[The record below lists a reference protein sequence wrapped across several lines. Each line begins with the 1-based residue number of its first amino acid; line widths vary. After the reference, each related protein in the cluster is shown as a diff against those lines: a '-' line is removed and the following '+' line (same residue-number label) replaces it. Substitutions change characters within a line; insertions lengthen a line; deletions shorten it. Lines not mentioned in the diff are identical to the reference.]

1 MPIIVTMTDMNTKI
15 ADTKTARAIDIR
27 CKNCFARYYNRLF
40 DKYQVGEDQRIY
52 FHLLFNEVMF
62 KYKSLSRPEI
72 QQRLDERACELIG
85 LDDPFETEKA
95 QSNSEAMGLYVRW
108 KNKVLESPEPFNVA
122 LRLAIAG
129 NIMDFGAAGN
139 FDVTETI
146 HKVLSSEFAIDESL
160 ALKKKI
166 SQAKKILYLGD
177 NAGEIV
183 FDRLFIETIMH
194 NDVTYVVKGRPILND
209 VTFED
214 AEAVGMN
221 LVADVV
227 SNGHGAPSTIVKK
240 CSRQF
245 QKLYEEADLIISK
258 GQGNL
263 ESLLEYKDPRV
274 FFLLMVKCEVIAEVL
289 EVKKGDFVVYNANY

>member
-108 KNKVLESPEPFNVA
+108 KNKVLESRKDSQGSSVILFSVM
-122 LRLAIAG
+122 RQ
-129 NIMDFGAAGN
+129 
-139 FDVTETI
+139 
-146 HKVLSSEFAIDESL
+146 VLSLIF
-160 ALKKKI
+160 KNFI
-166 SQAKKILYLGD
+166 S
-177 NAGEIV
+177 
-183 FDRLFIETIMH
+183 
-194 NDVTYVVKGRPILND
+194 
-209 VTFED
+209 
-214 AEAVGMN
+214 
-221 LVADVV
+221 
-227 SNGHGAPSTIVKK
+227 
-240 CSRQF
+240 
-245 QKLYEEADLIISK
+245 
-258 GQGNL
+258 
-263 ESLLEYKDPRV
+263 
-274 FFLLMVKCEVIAEVL
+274 
-289 EVKKGDFVVYNANY
+289 VYDTNS

>member
-1 MPIIVTMTDMNTKI
+1 MQTTVIMTDTSTKI
-15 ADTKTARAIDIR
+15 ADTKANKLVDVR
-27 CKNCFARYYNRLF
+27 CKHCFARYYTRLF
-40 DKYQVGEDQRIY
+40 DKYKVGEDQRIY

-62 KYKSLSRPEI
+62 KYKNLSRPEI
-72 QQRLDERACELIG
+72 QQMLDERACELIG
-85 LDDPFETEKA
+85 LCDPFEMEKSH
-95 QSNSEAMGLYVRW
+95 SNNEAMGLYVRW
-108 KNKVLESPEPFNVA
+108 KNKVLESPDPFNLA

-139 FDVTETI
+139 FDVSETI
-146 HKVLSSEFAIDESL
+146 QKVLSSEFAIDKSL

-166 SQAKKILYLGD
+166 SRAKKILYLGD

-194 NDVTYVVKGRPILND
+194 NDVTYIVKGKPILND
-209 VTFED
+209 VTLED
-214 AEAVGMN
+214 AETVGMN
-221 LVADVV
+221 LVADVM

-245 QKLYEEADLIISK
+245 QKLYDEADLIISK

-263 ESLLEYKDPRV
+263 EGLFEYKDPRV
-274 FFLLMVKCEVIAEVL
+274 FFLLMVKCEVIAEML
-289 EVKKGDFVVYNANY
+289 KVKKGDFVVYNEN